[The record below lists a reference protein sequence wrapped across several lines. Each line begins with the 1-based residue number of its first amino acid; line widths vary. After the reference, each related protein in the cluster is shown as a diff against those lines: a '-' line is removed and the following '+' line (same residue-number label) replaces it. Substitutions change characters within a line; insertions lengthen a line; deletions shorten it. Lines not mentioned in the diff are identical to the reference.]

1 MKMFKIQ
8 NKKMNNS
15 YKVLIMGRFASI
27 ISVLLVIFL
36 FYKCQNETE
45 EPEESTPIEVSFE
58 VTDPSET
65 GKSDGSIK
73 TDISGGSPPYNFLW
87 SNGAMTKDIDSL
99 SAGMYIL
106 TISDAGQQ
114 VLKDTVSLIDV
125 VLDVDVNAY
134 GFARIGDQIWMRQ
147 NLRVTHAPDSTDIES
162 YVYDNDTTY
171 ELDYGRLYSWNVAMN
186 GSDSEG
192 AQGICPSGWHIPSDE
207 EFKILEMHLGMTRQQ
222 ADMVNCWRGS
232 PVGDRL
238 KLGGDSGY
246 DARMA
251 GRCISGYFRLL
262 GQWEYMWTSTESG
275 SSAWRRCLAAGK
287 PTVGRYN
294 TFNKNYGFSVRCVK
308 DE

>member
-1 MKMFKIQ
+1 
-8 NKKMNNS
+8 
-15 YKVLIMGRFASI
+15 
-27 ISVLLVIFL
+27 
-36 FYKCQNETE
+36 
-45 EPEESTPIEVSFE
+45 
-58 VTDPSET
+58 
-65 GKSDGSIK
+65 
-73 TDISGGSPPYNFLW
+73 
-87 SNGAMTKDIDSL
+87 MTKDIDSL